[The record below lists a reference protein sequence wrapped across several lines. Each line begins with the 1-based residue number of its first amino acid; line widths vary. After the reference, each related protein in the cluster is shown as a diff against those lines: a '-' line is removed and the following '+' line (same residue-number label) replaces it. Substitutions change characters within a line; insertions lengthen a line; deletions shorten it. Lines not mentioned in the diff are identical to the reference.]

1 MSDASDRPDVFPPR
15 PERLRLPRLTEE
27 QAYDYA
33 MQGVELAGGTRR
45 IYRNPRHPFAL
56 HPTSDYEIEGYP
68 VEIRWGEISSPAVVS
83 VGGYVFQ
90 IHEEEVE
97 LLVSPPKPRPPADG

>member
-1 MSDASDRPDVFPPR
+1 MSDAQSPR
-15 PERLRLPRLTEE
+15 PRLPRLTEE

-56 HPTSDYEIEGYP
+56 SPTSDYEIEGYP
-68 VEIRWGEISSPAVVS
+68 VEVRWGEISSPAVVS

-90 IHEEEVE
+90 IHEEEIE
-97 LLVSPPKPRPPADG
+97 LLARPPKPRPPTPGVETPG

>member
-1 MSDASDRPDVFPPR
+1 VSENQSAFSVPR
-15 PERLRLPRLTEE
+15 PRLTEDE
-27 QAYDYA
+27 ALGLA
-33 MQGVELAGGTRR
+33 TEAVERAGGTRR

-56 HPTSDYEIEGYP
+56 NPTSDYEIEGHE

-90 IHEEEVE
+90 INEEELE
-97 LLVSPPKPRPPADG
+97 LLIRPPKPRPPS